1 MLRTPHGYKRALLKL
16 VCALLLFAQHVGL
29 SHAIWHASRDLPAQQ
44 QRVGEQRSD
53 APASREVSRICAL
66 DVAFAQVLG
75 GGPLACHSFSVEK
88 PAGHLTSQES
98 YAFVSSEKPSP
109 RSRGPPALS

>member
-1 MLRTPHGYKRALLKL
+1 MLRTSHGHARALLKL

-29 SHAIWHASRDLPAQQ
+29 SHAIWHAARDLPAQH
-44 QRVGEQRSD
+44 QRLEEARGE

-75 GGPLACHSFSVEK
+75 GGPLACHTFTAEK
-88 PAGHLTSQES
+88 PPAHTATTHVQT
-98 YAFVSSEKPSP
+98 FVSFEKISP
-109 RSRGPPALS
+109 RSRGPPPLF

>member
-1 MLRTPHGYKRALLKL
+1 LLKL
-16 VCALLLFAQHVGL
+16 ACALLLFAQHVGL
-29 SHAIWHASRDLPAQQ
+29 SHAIWHAAQSVPAQQ
-44 QRVGEQRSD
+44 QRMAEERND

-75 GGPLACHSFSVEK
+75 GAPLACHTFSTEK
-88 PAGHLTSQES
+88 PPAHVTTRDTL
-98 YAFVSSEKPSP
+98 AFVSIEKPSP

>member
-1 MLRTPHGYKRALLKL
+1 LLKL
-16 VCALLLFAQHVGL
+16 ACALLLFAQHVGL
-29 SHAIWHASRDLPAQQ
+29 SHAIWHAAQGAPAQQ
-44 QRVGEQRSD
+44 QRMNEQRND

-75 GGPLACHSFSVEK
+75 GAPLAWHAFFTEK
-88 PAGHLTSQES
+88 ASPPLTTR
-98 YAFVSSEKPSP
+98 ATLAIVGIEKPSP